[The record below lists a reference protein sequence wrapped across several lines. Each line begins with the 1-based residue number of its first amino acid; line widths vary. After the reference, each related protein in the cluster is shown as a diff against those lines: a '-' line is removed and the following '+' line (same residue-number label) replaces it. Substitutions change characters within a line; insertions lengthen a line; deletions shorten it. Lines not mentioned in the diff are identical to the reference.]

1 MVNAVKG
8 GQAFTAVQGAQM
20 ELWPTTKF
28 KWLKMHFEY

>member
-20 ELWPTTKF
+20 DSGLLLNSSGKNA
-28 KWLKMHFEY
+28 L